1 MKYAQIVAYAEV
13 TKKSHH
19 HATLYV
25 TPKERVTI
33 LDGNNVSSISAKDT
47 KKISDKLT
55 KGSSCIVLL
64 ENGKQKVAK
73 LDRVKPVVINGVSVL
88 KFELSTNGYN
98 TTGDFAKNAANLNG
112 LVDGN
117 YSLMFNV

>member
-1 MKYAQIVAYAEV
+1 M
-13 TKKSHH
+13 
-19 HATLYV
+19 
-25 TPKERVTI
+25 
-33 LDGNNVSSISAKDT
+33 DGNNVSSISAKDT

-73 LDRVKPVVINGVSVL
+73 LDRVKHVVRNGVSVL
-88 KFELSTNGYN
+88 KIEFSTNGYN
-98 TTGDFAKNAANLNG
+98 TTGDFAKSAVNLNG

-117 YSLMFNV
+117 YSLMFNVLNINSGQFSCGELLSPPGIGLTGL